1 MLFPHDK
8 LDWTLSRL
16 ERHLDAQPDDIGAR
30 TEYAVASLSRGWFH
44 DGGEVWHNQ
53 ALTQARRVLHH
64 DPGNARALVVAGTA
78 LAHLDRL
85 EPAGRYLDQAV
96 RSEPE
101 SALVHLALG
110 QLHLT
115 QSERHQAVREFEFA
129 CRQAP
134 KAWEPHAQLGLL
146 LRQRAAQLG
155 HPPRVL
161 ERSQYHLVCALQL
174 GPSQVWKPRL
184 LMELSLACLQT
195 GRLSDAHKLLSRLVD
210 HASHRAKARYH
221 LGLVAMHMGKY
232 KNAVLHLRQHLQ
244 EHGDSPH
251 VHAKIAL
258 CYLQL
263 GELRKAREACNHAL
277 ALEPAHVDARWTLGC
292 TLLEEDA
299 VDEAI
304 RMFKEILHDAPDH
317 LPAFRELVRVR
328 QMSGDGTWLLH
339 ALRAEVGQYDR
350 MPLSA
355 EGPSGEPVRPRESV
369 RARIELIMA
378 ALAEVGDAPED
389 DLLEAL
395 ALTTDEGLRA
405 RLWEFA
411 LDVLARARSIDAARW
426 LQNPSRHF
434 GADKGH
440 EIVALARGLPDDA
453 MRRGLQL
460 SEEDLQRAAVDRH
473 GPASDVVTHR
483 RRVEQERQQARAWQ
497 ALVLVG
503 LAECGNDTGRN
514 LLLRWATEAD
524 PELAIAARAGLAMTG
539 DSHATE
545 ALRAQAEQAGQISG
559 LNRLLAARQP
569 AEDRTSYRPISDDE
583 DRTCA
588 TCGRRTGEVDHMM
601 VRDRTA
607 LCDRCLAT
615 VARRRH
621 ELGIDDPRVQ
631 CSMTGKTLVE
641 ARAIYVYNGIAVTE
655 SVVEHSLGLAEREE
669 VARYLAGW

>member
-8 LDWTLSRL
+8 LDWTISRL
-16 ERHLDAQPDDIGAR
+16 ERHLDSQPDDIGAR
-30 TEYAVASLSRGWFH
+30 TEYAVASLSRAWFH

-64 DPGNARALVVAGTA
+64 DPGNARALVVAGLA
-78 LAHLDRL
+78 LTHLDRL
-85 EPAGRYLDQAV
+85 EPASRYLDQAV

-101 SALVHLALG
+101 AATVHLALG
-110 QLHLT
+110 ELHLA
-115 QSERHQAVREFEFA
+115 QNERHQAVREFEFA
-129 CRQAP
+129 CRQA
-134 KAWEPHAQLGLL
+134 ADSWEPHAQLGLL
-146 LRQRAAQLG
+146 LRQRATELG

-174 GPSQVWKPRL
+174 SPSQAWKPRL

-195 GRLSDAHKLLSRLVD
+195 GRLPDAHKLLTRLVD
-210 HASHRAKARYH
+210 NPTYRAKARYH

-277 ALEPAHVDARWTLGC
+277 ALDPVHVDPRWTLGC
-292 TLLEEDA
+292 TLLEEEST
-299 VDEAI
+299 DEAI
-304 RMFKEILHDAPDH
+304 RLFKEILHDAPDH
-317 LPAFRELVRVR
+317 LPAFRELVRIR
-328 QMSGDGTWLLH
+328 QMTGDGQWLLS
-339 ALRAEVGQYDR
+339 ALRAEVSHYDR
-350 MPLSA
+350 MPLAAQS
-355 EGPSGEPVRPRESV
+355 PSGEPIRPRESV

-378 ALAEVGDAPED
+378 ALAEVGDTPED
-389 DLLEAL
+389 TLLESL

-411 LDVLARARSIDAARW
+411 LDVLAQARAMEGVRW
-426 LQNPSRHF
+426 LSNPGRYF
-434 GADKGH
+434 NADRGH
-440 EIVALARGLPDDA
+440 EVVALAPALPEDA
-453 MRRGLQL
+453 LRRGLQL

-473 GPASDVVTHR
+473 GPANDVVTHR

-497 ALVLVG
+497 ALILIG
-503 LAECGNDTGRN
+503 MAESGTESGRN

-524 PELAIAARAGLAMTG
+524 PELAIAARAGLALTG
-539 DSHATE
+539 DAHATD
-545 ALRAQAEQAGQISG
+545 ALRAQADQAGQSTS
-559 LNRLLAARQP
+559 LARLLSHREP
-569 AEDRTSYRPISDDE
+569 VEDRASYRPISDDE

-588 TCGRRTGEVDHMM
+588 TCGRRTGEVEHMM
-601 VRDRTA
+601 VRDTTA

-615 VARRRH
+615 VARRRQ
-621 ELGIDDPRVQ
+621 ELSTDDPRVQ
-631 CSMTGKTLVE
+631 GALTGKTLVE
-641 ARAIYVYNGIAVTE
+641 ARAIYVYNGIAVAE

-669 VARYLAGW
+669 VGRFLAGW